1 MTHLISSLLGRC
13 NASIPMSRWLIR
25 KRMIELNLAGYKAE
39 RVGTKLLDCGHKW
52 NRWWTMHARAQLDDA
67 KWRRVGKLSFDSLL
81 MQIHAVG
88 LLVHERALKVTSSE
102 G

>member
-1 MTHLISSLLGRC
+1 
-13 NASIPMSRWLIR
+13 
-25 KRMIELNLAGYKAE
+25 
-39 RVGTKLLDCGHKW
+39 
-52 NRWWTMHARAQLDDA
+52 MHARVQLVDA

-88 LLVHERALKVTSSE
+88 LLVHGRALKAASSE

>member
-1 MTHLISSLLGRC
+1 
-13 NASIPMSRWLIR
+13 
-25 KRMIELNLAGYKAE
+25 
-39 RVGTKLLDCGHKW
+39 
-52 NRWWTMHARAQLDDA
+52 MHARVQLVEA